1 VSHSLESLQEELE
14 KDLII
19 DRTNIQSA
27 AVSNPVIYGKWIKYK
42 ADLCRQRI
50 GLEAERITVTRDSL
64 MHNTG
69 RGDDVCMFEFSS
81 TELKVIIPA
90 EDEVMKSNK
99 KVDYIDVMIKFCDGA
114 IESVRQ
120 RGFRIRAII
129 DHQALMAGIK

>member
-1 VSHSLESLQEELE
+1 MSHSLESLQEELD

-50 GLEAERITVTRDSL
+50 GLEAERLTVTRDSL

-90 EDEVMKSNK
+90 EDEVMKCNK

-120 RGFRIRAII
+120 RGFSIRAII